1 MIYIKTPEQIEILRE
16 GGKRHA
22 AILEILTA
30 KVVPGVTTGELDAL
44 ALSLVREGG
53 DEPAFLGYK
62 PAGASYAYPATLCVS
77 VNDEVVHG
85 IPDAKRV
92 LQEGDVVSLDL
103 GLKHKGLFTDAAV
116 TVAVGTVDVKKREL
130 LKVAQAALYKGID
143 EIKPGAR
150 TGDIGHAIEHY
161 IKAYKYGI
169 VRDLAGHGVGI
180 AIHEDPFIPNYG
192 QKGKGTLLKAGM
204 VIAIEPMVNLGTAEV
219 TLDDDDY
226 TFRTADGKASAHFEH
241 TVLVTEDGYEILT
254 Q

>member
-22 AILEILTA
+22 AILEMLTV

-116 TVAVGTVDVKKREL
+116 TVAVGTIDIKKREL
-130 LKVAQAALYKGID
+130 LKVAEASLYKGID

-150 TGDIGHAIEHY
+150 TGDIGYAIEHY

>member
-22 AILEILTA
+22 AILEILTE

-130 LKVAQAALYKGID
+130 LKVAQVSLYKGID

>member
-116 TVAVGTVDVKKREL
+116 TVAVGTVDIKKREL
-130 LKVAQAALYKGID
+130 LKVAQASLYKGID

>member
-22 AILEILTA
+22 AILEILTE

-130 LKVAQAALYKGID
+130 LKVAQASLYKGID

>member
-16 GGKRHA
+16 GGKRHS

-116 TVAVGTVDVKKREL
+116 TVAVGTVDIKKREL
-130 LKVAQAALYKGID
+130 LKVAVASLYKGID

-161 IKAYKYGI
+161 IKAYKYGV

>member
-116 TVAVGTVDVKKREL
+116 TVAVGTIDVKKREL
-130 LKVAQAALYKGID
+130 LKVAQASLYKGID

-161 IKAYKYGI
+161 IKAYKYGV

>member
-116 TVAVGTVDVKKREL
+116 TVTVGTVDVKKREL
-130 LKVAQAALYKGID
+130 LKVAQASLYKGID

>member
-16 GGKRHA
+16 SGKRHA
-22 AILEILTA
+22 AILDILTA

-44 ALSLVREGG
+44 ALSLVCEGG

-130 LKVAQAALYKGID
+130 LKVAEASLYKGID

-161 IKAYKYGI
+161 IKAYKYGV

>member
-1 MIYIKTPEQIEILRE
+1 MIYVKTPEQIEILRE

-103 GLKHKGLFTDAAV
+103 GIKHKGLFTDAAV

-130 LKVAQAALYKGID
+130 LKVAQASLYKGID

>member
-130 LKVAQAALYKGID
+130 LKVAQASLYKGID

-226 TFRTADGKASAHFEH
+226 TFRTADGKTSAHFEH

>member
-1 MIYIKTPEQIEILRE
+1 MIYIKTLEQIEILRE

-22 AILEILTA
+22 VILEMLTA

-92 LQEGDVVSLDL
+92 LQDGDVVSLDL

-116 TVAVGTVDVKKREL
+116 TVTVGTVDVKKREL
-130 LKVAQAALYKGID
+130 LKVAEAALYKGID

-161 IKAYKYGI
+161 IKSYKYGI

-192 QKGKGTLLKAGM
+192 QKGKGTLLKPGM